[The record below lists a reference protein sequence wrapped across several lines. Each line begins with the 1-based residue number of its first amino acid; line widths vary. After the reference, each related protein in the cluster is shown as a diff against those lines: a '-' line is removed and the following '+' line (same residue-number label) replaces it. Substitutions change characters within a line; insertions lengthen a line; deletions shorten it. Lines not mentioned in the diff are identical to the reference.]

1 MPIMITLI
9 LKTGKKEKWMNR
21 SCRVEGQRWL
31 SRVSLLFTGEG
42 VKTTTENNRRN
53 AQTTCFAVNQ
63 STNGA
68 GFVLAFIIIHEI
80 EHMARNS
87 THF

>member
-1 MPIMITLI
+1 MPIMVTLI
-9 LKTGKKEKWMNR
+9 LKTGEKEKWMNR
-21 SCRVEGQRWL
+21 GCRIEAQRWL

-63 STNGA
+63 STSPPTLLVA
-68 GFVLAFIIIHEI
+68 LLQFT
-80 EHMARNS
+80 R
-87 THF
+87 